1 MRTYSRKTKRP
12 VLLEGVLELCRL
24 CLNKV
29 TIPTPIYN
37 DDDQS
42 YCLPLP
48 MRILTCLGFE
58 ITKDECLPNIICPQ
72 CLEDLNKFYNFKKK
86 CILSY
91 KKLKSHYLAVKQK
104 ENPKIEYEELLGS
117 CNLESDI
124 ISSGEVQNGF
134 DENEIVLSL
143 AEEDS
148 LEVINIFNTE
158 EQLTE
163 EVEKDEEVQIDTTQ
177 NDNDSLNFLNSTPA
191 PSIPFVPEDVSNF
204 LSTILLQLGVLT
216 KDNDQ
221 IAVVNQTF
229 KNVQLDTNDGAVT
242 LELVEEDEDPQLKQT
257 HLKQE
262 LKVDNI
268 KNTSVNYVYDA
279 NKGLVPMGKEIC
291 STCGKRYSTR
301 AALVRHQYIH
311 SGVRPFICEVCNR
324 AFNQRD
330 ILRRHMLVHE
340 QERPFQCRACA
351 RGFTQRAALRS
362 HELTHMPGRLMAL
375 HRCQLCPKMFLHASG
390 LSRHQATHANR
401 TYACDSCSRP
411 FNDSSSRNRHMKICK
426 KRPRS

>member
-1 MRTYSRKTKRP
+1 MRTYSRKTKSP

-29 TIPTPIYN
+29 TTPTPIYN
-37 DDDQS
+37 DNDQL

-58 ITKDECLPNIICPQ
+58 ITKDKGLPNIICSQ

-91 KKLKSHYLAVKQK
+91 KKLKSHCLAVKQK
-104 ENPKIEYEELLGS
+104 ENPKIEYEDLLGS
-117 CNLESDI
+117 CNL
-124 ISSGEVQNGF
+124 
-134 DENEIVLSL
+134 
-143 AEEDS
+143 DS
-148 LEVINIFNTE
+148 N
-158 EQLTE
+158 
-163 EVEKDEEVQIDTTQ
+163 EEVQIDTTQ
-177 NDNDSLNFLNSTPA
+177 NNNDSLNFLNSTPA

-229 KNVQLDTNDGAVT
+229 KNVQLDTNDGSVT
-242 LELVEEDEDPQLKQT
+242 LELVEEDEVDPQLIQSY
-257 HLKQE
+257 LKQE
-262 LKVDNI
+262 PKDDNI
-268 KNTSVNYVYDA
+268 KNGSINYVYDA
-279 NKGLVPMGKEIC
+279 NKGLAPMGKEKC
-291 STCGKRYSTR
+291 STCGKRFSTR

-324 AFNQRD
+324 AFNQRE
-330 ILRRHMLVHE
+330 ILRRHMLVHQ
-340 QERPFQCRACA
+340 QERPYQCRACA
-351 RGFTQRAALRS
+351 RGFTQRAALRA

-390 LSRHQATHANR
+390 LSRHQTTHANR
-401 TYACDSCSRP
+401 TYTCDWCSRP

-426 KRPRS
+426 KRSRS